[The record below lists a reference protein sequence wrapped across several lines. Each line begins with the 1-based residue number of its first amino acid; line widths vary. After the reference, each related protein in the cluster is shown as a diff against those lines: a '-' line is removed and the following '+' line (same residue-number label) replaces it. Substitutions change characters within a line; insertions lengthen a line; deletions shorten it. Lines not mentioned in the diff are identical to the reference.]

1 MSADRN
7 TVVIGTRGSALA
19 LWQARWVQG
28 ELERL
33 HPGLSF
39 SLEIIKTT
47 GDKILDVP
55 LAQVGGKGLFV
66 KEIEE
71 ALLEGRIDLAVH
83 SMKDVPAV
91 LPEGVFI
98 AVVPRREDPRD
109 VLVSRDGAGFRDLRQ
124 GARIGTSSLRRISQ
138 LRHQRTD
145 LEIVPLRGNIDT
157 RLRKVGE
164 GELDA
169 VVLAA
174 AGIRR
179 MGWEDRITEYLSL
192 DVSLPAVG
200 QGALGIECRIGD
212 ARVLDLLH
220 PLDDPETHLCVTAER
235 AFLSRLEGGCQ
246 VPIAGHARLEAGVLR
261 IEGRVSDLEGKLLI
275 REQLEGNPSDS
286 SDLGLDLAE
295 RLLEQGAAEILKEVY
310 GRAKGSPDR

>member
-91 LPEGVFI
+91 LPQGVFI

-109 VLVSRDGAGFRDLRQ
+109 VLVSRDGAGLRDLRQ
-124 GARIGTSSLRRISQ
+124 GARVGTSSLRRIFQ
-138 LRHQRTD
+138 LRFQRTD

-246 VPIAGHARLEAGVLR
+246 APIAGHARREAGALR
-261 IEGRVSDLEGKLLI
+261 IEGRVSDLEGTLLI
-275 REQLEGNPSDS
+275 REQLEGSPAES
-286 SDLGLDLAE
+286 SALGLDLAE